1 MSENCY
7 RTEIGKDKSNI
18 IIYNK
23 RLFGSKEEQEIVYDD
38 ILLECKKAG
47 DDKARIAIFG
57 FSGCEIDT
65 ETRNLIIQLDKI
77 GAFDKFV
84 IDVDI

>member
-7 RTEIGKDKSNI
+7 KTEISKDKSNI

-23 RLFGSKEEQEIVYDD
+23 RMFGSKEEQEIVYDD
-38 ILLECKKAG
+38 ILLDCKTAG
-47 DDKARIAIFG
+47 GDKARICIFG
-57 FSGCEIDT
+57 FSGGEIDR
-65 ETRNLIIQLDKI
+65 ETRNLIIQLERI
-77 GAFDKFV
+77 HAFDDYV